1 MPISFWKKY
10 TAPTKVAF
18 FHLHFHFSLFLLYF
32 LCSCFSE
39 HEAVVEVQV
48 PGSDQQET
56 LVRKRT
62 AGVLDMGG
70 VSTQIAYEV
79 PKTVSFASPQQVI
92 IYENFPYFWKLKVWL
107 CYSHSLILVLLVL
120 CGPWPSAVQGHGEFA
135 ELMPWTEISLLH
147 AHIAAWRLSS
157 ENNTNR
163 TSTVIFL
170 KGTKFWFFF
179 FYYSEV
185 HFRFLIPKIL
195 YNTLLLQS
203 VALQFV
209 LVNWGCIHFLSH
221 SDSFVQSN
229 SDQFHLYNLIQA
241 NSYSLIWTNSF
252 NLFQTNLY
260 NLLQINS
267 YSLIRTN

>member
-1 MPISFWKKY
+1 MSEKLNSVEFNCFCFFAGVYAWIGINFVLGRFNHVEDGKWYCANFFLKNKY
-10 TAPTKVAF
+10 TALTKVAF
-18 FHLHFHFSLFLLYF
+18 YLHFHFSLFLLYF

-92 IYENFPYFWKLKVWL
+92 IYENFPYFWKLEVWL

-179 FYYSEV
+179 FIILKISVKVSYTKNIVQHALIAVCGIAVCFGELGV
-185 HFRFLIPKIL
+185 H
-195 YNTLLLQS
+195 
-203 VALQFV
+203 
-209 LVNWGCIHFLSH
+209 
-221 SDSFVQSN
+221 
-229 SDQFHLYNLIQA
+229 
-241 NSYSLIWTNSF
+241 
-252 NLFQTNLY
+252 
-260 NLLQINS
+260 
-267 YSLIRTN
+267 

>member
-1 MPISFWKKY
+1 MLRTVSDIAPFFFLEKICSPYISSFFMY
-10 TAPTKVAF
+10 TF
-18 FHLHFHFSLFLLYF
+18 ISLFLLYF

-92 IYENFPYFWKLKVWL
+92 IYENFSYFWKLKVWL
-107 CYSHSLILVLLVL
+107 SYSHSLILVLLVVF
-120 CGPWPSAVQGHGEFA
+120 GPWPSAVQGHGEFA

-147 AHIAAWRLSS
+147 ANIAAWRLSS

-163 TSTVIFL
+163 SSTVILL
-170 KGTKFWFFF
+170 KGTKFRIFFF
-179 FYYSEV
+179 LILKSTYNISEG
-185 HFRFLIPKIL
+185 FL
-195 YNTLLLQS
+195 YQ
-203 VALQFV
+203 
-209 LVNWGCIHFLSH
+209 
-221 SDSFVQSN
+221 
-229 SDQFHLYNLIQA
+229 
-241 NSYSLIWTNSF
+241 
-252 NLFQTNLY
+252 
-260 NLLQINS
+260 
-267 YSLIRTN
+267 